1 MSEAGEPAAAAKGGA
16 AARRTNLLTV
26 TSLYPNRA
34 MPTHGVFVENRL
46 TRLVAGGSV
55 ALRVVA
61 PVPWFPFR
69 AERFGAYSRF
79 ARVPAEEIRHDVP
92 ISHPRYPVLPKLGM
106 SLTPFSMY
114 AALARHVERL
124 MRDGYDFDLIDSHY
138 FYPDGVAA
146 ALLGRRFGR
155 PVVITARGSDLNLI
169 AEYALPRRMIRWAA
183 DQAAG
188 LITVSR
194 ALQQRLLA
202 LGVAADK
209 VRVLR
214 NGVDLEL
221 FHPSDRAAVRARLG
235 LEGPTLLSVGNLV
248 ANKGHDLVIRALASL
263 PEHRLLIVG
272 TGPEA
277 AALDALSRRLGVA
290 ERVRLVGAVPHAELG
305 QYYGAADALVLAT
318 VREGWPNV
326 LLEAMACGTPVIATA
341 VGGVPEIVAAPEA
354 GLMLE
359 ERSATAVAV
368 AVGRLAAAA
377 PERAATRAY
386 SEGFGWDET
395 TRGQLELFADILGH
409 RANPPV

>member
-1 MSEAGEPAAAAKGGA
+1 MSKAGEAAAAAEGRTA
-16 AARRTNLLTV
+16 PRRINLLTV
-26 TSLYPNRA
+26 TSLYPNQA

-46 TRLVAGGSV
+46 TQLVASSSV

-69 AERFGAYSRF
+69 TARFGAYARF
-79 ARVPAEEIRHDVP
+79 ARVPAEELRHGIP

-106 SLTPFSMY
+106 SLAPFSLY
-114 AALARHVERL
+114 AALASHVGRL
-124 MRDGYDFDLIDSHY
+124 MRDGHNFDLIDSHY

-146 ALLGRRFGR
+146 TLLGRRFGR

-169 AEYALPRRMIRWAA
+169 ADYALPRRMIRWAA
-183 DQAAG
+183 EHAAG

-194 ALQQRLLA
+194 ALEQRLLA

-209 VRVLR
+209 IRVLR

-221 FHPSDRAAVRARLG
+221 FHPPGRAAARARLG
-235 LEGPTLLSVGNLV
+235 LDGPTLLSVGNLV

-263 PEHRLLIVG
+263 PEHRLLIAG

-290 ERVRLVGAVPHAELG
+290 QRVRLVGAVPHAELG

-318 VREGWPNV
+318 EREGWPNV

-359 ERSATAVAV
+359 ERSAAAIAV
-368 AVGRLAAAA
+368 AVGRLAAAR

-386 SEGFGWDET
+386 AEGFGWEAT
-395 TRGQLELFADILGH
+395 TRGQLELFTEILG
-409 RANPPV
+409 RPDPPV